1 MSAYIVFPSL
11 HQAQRGRNAL
21 NGKGI
26 PVQVVK
32 APRALE
38 EKGCA
43 YALRLS
49 EQWLKD
55 AATRLA
61 ADRIEHG
68 RIFLRDGEQYREAE
82 P

>member
-1 MSAYIVFPSL
+1 MSAYIVFPNL

-21 NGKGI
+21 SGKGI
-26 PVQVVK
+26 PAQVVK
-32 APRALE
+32 APRSLE

-49 EQWLKD
+49 ERWLKE
-55 AATRLA
+55 AVLRLSD
-61 ADRIEHG
+61 DRIQHG

-82 P
+82 M